1 MRAGIRVGDRRWTL
15 KLNNGSEVILPEE
28 EADKALAR
36 FAAMVRDKKILD
48 RDIVSVDLRQSDR
61 VTLRLTE
68 AAANARVELLKARA
82 KAKGGPA

>member
-1 MRAGIRVGDRRWTL
+1 
-15 KLNNGSEVILPEE
+15 
-28 EADKALAR
+28 
-36 FAAMVRDKKILD
+36 MVRDKKILD